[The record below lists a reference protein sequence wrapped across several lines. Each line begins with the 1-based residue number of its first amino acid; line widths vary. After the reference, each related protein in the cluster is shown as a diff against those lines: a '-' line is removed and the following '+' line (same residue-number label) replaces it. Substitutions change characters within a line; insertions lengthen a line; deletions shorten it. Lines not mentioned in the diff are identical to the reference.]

1 MSRALIQRLQG
12 QHRDC
17 REQRSGHPL
26 HWASGLESHSSRPT
40 RLLQGFR
47 KPARGKELA
56 GGPLPGTWE
65 DIKATLHFRV
75 LSTSDSFKDEEKTDF
90 PPQALEQTLPSTS
103 WPGWLIQR
111 VFSQL

>member
-1 MSRALIQRLQG
+1 MSGALIQRLQG
-12 QHRDC
+12 QHCDC
-17 REQRSGHPL
+17 REQRRGHPL

-47 KPARGKELA
+47 KTARGKQLA
-56 GGPLPGTWE
+56 GGPLAGTWE
-65 DIKATLHFRV
+65 DIKTTLRFRV
-75 LSTSDSFKDEEKTDF
+75 VSTSDSFRDEEKTDF

-103 WPGWLIQR
+103 WPGWLIRR